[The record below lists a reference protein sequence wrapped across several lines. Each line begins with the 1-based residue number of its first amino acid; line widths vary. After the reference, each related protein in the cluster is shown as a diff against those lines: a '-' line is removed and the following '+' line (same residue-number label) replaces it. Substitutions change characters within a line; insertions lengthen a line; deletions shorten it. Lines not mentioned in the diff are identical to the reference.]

1 MGDWSK
7 IGLVSKQQFD
17 EQMLN
22 QSQQFEALKELIIES
37 NKIQEANAKSIRK
50 ELKALKAR
58 MDLIEEVLKLN
69 WTNELLNQLES
80 NLNEYELQNKR

>member
-22 QSQQFEALKELIIES
+22 QSQQLEALKELIIES

-50 ELKALKAR
+50 ELKALKTR

-80 NLNEYELQNKR
+80 NLNEYELQNRR

>member
-22 QSQQFEALKELIIES
+22 QSQQLEALKELIIES
-37 NKIQEANAKSIRK
+37 NKIQEVNAKSIRK
-50 ELKALKAR
+50 ELKALKTR

-80 NLNEYELQNKR
+80 NLNEYELQNRR